1 MNIERQSIQHRYE
14 IVGRSPLILEAIDKV
29 IRVAPTDLTVLITGE
44 SGTGKEVFAK
54 AIHGLSN
61 RRHQPLVS
69 VNCGAIPATLLEAEL
84 FGHERGAF
92 TGAVEQRKGFFEAAH
107 RGTIF
112 LDEIGEMPL
121 DTQVKLLRVLES
133 GEFSRIGSSDVRRV
147 DVRVIA
153 ATNRLP
159 EEEVRRGTFRTDLY
173 FRLNTVRIELPSLHR
188 HTEDIPLLVEYFGRR
203 AAAKLGIEYAGFS
216 SEALRMLV
224 NLPWPG
230 NVRELKN
237 MVETLVTLE
246 KGSLITPEILRP
258 YIPLALKAPEQG
270 ITDGEYSLV
279 HLPQITFTEPG
290 LNELYAMV
298 VAIRHDVDIIK
309 NIVLGQ
315 TRPSLPAAPPLP
327 QPEVD
332 TSPIDGITV
341 NSLRL
346 DAMEQQLILT
356 ALKLHNGNRRR
367 AAEDLGISERTLYR
381 KLKEYHLLDSL

>member
-14 IVGRSPLILEAIDKV
+14 IVGRSPLVLEAIDKV

-84 FGHERGAF
+84 FGHEKGAF
-92 TGAVEQRKGFFEAAH
+92 TGAVEQRKGFFETAH

-188 HTEDIPLLVEYFGRR
+188 HPEDIPLLVEYFGRR
-203 AAAKLGIEYAGFS
+203 AAAKLGIDYAGVAP
-216 SEALRMLV
+216 EAVRMLV

-237 MVETLVTLE
+237 MIETLVTLE
-246 KGSLITPEILRP
+246 KGSLITPDLLRP
-258 YIPLALKAPEQG
+258 YIPLALKAPEKMV
-270 ITDGEYSLV
+270 TDGEYSLV
-279 HLPQITFTEPG
+279 HLPLPQTATEPG
-290 LNELYAMV
+290 LSELYAMII
-298 VAIRHDVDIIK
+298 AIRNDVDIIK
-309 NIVLGQ
+309 NVVLGHV
-315 TRPSLPAAPPLP
+315 RPSLPAASIPP
-327 QPEVD
+327 QTTD
-332 TSPIDGITV
+332 SPVDGITV

-346 DAMEQQLILT
+346 DTMEQQLILA

-381 KLKEYHLLDSL
+381 KLKDYHLLDSL

>member
-107 RGTIF
+107 KGTIF

-188 HTEDIPLLVEYFGRR
+188 HPEDIPLLVEYFGRR
-203 AAAKLGIEYAGFS
+203 AAAKLGIDYVGVAP
-216 SEALRMLV
+216 EALRMLL

-237 MVETLVTLE
+237 MIETLVTLE
-246 KGSLITPEILRP
+246 KGSLITPELLRP
-258 YIPLALKAPEQG
+258 YIPLALKAPEKG

-279 HLPQITFTEPG
+279 HLPLPKTATEPG
-290 LNELYAMV
+290 LSELYAMI

-309 NIVLGQ
+309 NVVLGQ
-315 TRPSLPAAPPLP
+315 VRPSLPAAPIPP
-327 QPEVD
+327 QNMD
-332 TSPIDGITV
+332 SPVDGITV

-346 DAMEQQLILT
+346 DSMEQQLILA

-381 KLKEYHLLDSL
+381 KLKDYHLLDSL